1 MFEVDTNLW
10 LQQFGS
16 PWMLWLMEIISALG
30 RSDVYMPVFLCLAFG
45 VALRPALALLL
56 AMLVAD
62 MATGAAK
69 LGFALPRPSEVDVRV
84 LNKGEPG
91 RALVEHGAATEF
103 FGLPSEA
110 GIAAVRAAGRMGY
123 GFISGHASAAAAFAI
138 GIVLMF
144 GIRQRWAWMIAIGW
158 ALMMG
163 LSRLYLGRH
172 FLADVLGGWV
182 VGAMAAWLAWLF
194 ARAIQHHPPPMRRR
208 AWALAW
214 TLVAIAWL
222 SSFKLAF
229 VQPAALGSIVGA
241 LICLWVVN
249 TFPHDDRASIGQRS
263 LRVLCAL
270 LLGYDMDTALK
281 AIWPSDGHP
290 LEFLTAAL
298 GYSVALLGAWWLA
311 RRFGLYPHTR
321 SP

>member
-10 LQQFGS
+10 LQQFGA
-16 PWMLWLMEIISALG
+16 PWVLWLMELLSAMG
-30 RSDVYMPVFLCLAFG
+30 RSEVYMPLFLCLAFG

-62 MATGAAK
+62 AATNAAK

-84 LNKGEPG
+84 INKGEPG
-91 RALVEHGAATEF
+91 HALVEHGAATEF
-103 FGLPSEA
+103 FGLPSDA
-110 GIAAVRAAGRMGY
+110 SIAAVRAAGKMDY

-144 GIRQRWAWMIAIGW
+144 GVRRRWAWMIAIGW

-163 LSRLYLGRH
+163 VSRLYLGRH

-182 VGAMAAWLAWLF
+182 VGAMAAWLF
-194 ARAIQHHPPPMRRR
+194 ACAIHHHSPQMRRR
-208 AWALAW
+208 ACGVTWMA
-214 TLVAIAWL
+214 VAITWL

-229 VQPAALGSIVGA
+229 VQPAALGGIVGG

-249 TFPHDDRASIGQRS
+249 AFPHDDRASIGQRS

-270 LLGYDMDTALK
+270 LVGYGMDIALK
-281 AIWPSDGHP
+281 AIWPSDGRHP
-290 LEFLTAAL
+290 LEFLLAAL
-298 GYSVALLGAWWLA
+298 GYVVALLGTWWMA
-311 RRFGLYPHTR
+311 RQLRLYPR
-321 SP
+321 AGIA